1 MTTVSIDDLKQ
12 LVRDSEQNHEIQG
25 MDDELPVTAAAARMA
40 QPQPDQTVQ
49 LAVSRSWIQR
59 SVQRLWQVISSNL
72 ESGS

>member
-25 MDDELPVTAAAARMA
+25 MDDELLVTAAATRVA
-40 QPQPDQTVQ
+40 QPWPDQAVQ
-49 LAVSRSWIQR
+49 LAVGRSWIQR
-59 SVQRLWQVISSNL
+59 SVQRIWQVITSNL